1 MEVTVYLR
9 ADLARGLGG
18 ERPATAAARE
28 LARAVEELGIGPLP
42 PGPAVDDGR
51 PATAIAVAVAVPDL
65 AAAER
70 LIARLRRV
78 EGVEA
83 AYVKPPDAMP

>member
-51 PATAIAVAVAVPDL
+51 PATAIAVAVPDL

>member
-9 ADLARGLGG
+9 PEVARGLGG
-18 ERPATAAARE
+18 DQSATPAVSE

-42 PGPAVDDGR
+42 PSAAAEDGR
-51 PATAIAVAVAVPDL
+51 PATAIAVEVPDL

-70 LIARLRRV
+70 VVARLRRV
-78 EGVEA
+78 EGVVA
-83 AYVKPPDAMP
+83 AYVKPSDAMP